1 MMSSGTKVAPR
12 RWQSAELQRHDGET
26 SFGAGGA
33 LTVGKPSH
41 RRLPWGVSHRPRARL
56 PPLAVAVAV
65 VACVAAPLAT
75 GLGIPTVLSL
85 AAVLSFMCIAPGV
98 ALVAAVGGRG
108 EIGLI
113 VGLSLG
119 AVALVAQLMLS
130 LGWWQPKAALY
141 ALAAA
146 CLFTL
151 AGSGAGRVTI
161 AKPSADHLIGIERLR
176 RARDRLREAA
186 GIHALLLPAALCA
199 WAIGIAGARLSRMG
213 GMGLLQAVSPA
224 YFVAFVFV
232 LGGFTLAAARDRAD
246 PKLLAA
252 YVLTLIVIL
261 HATTPLLYDEPRY
274 AWTYKHLGV
283 INLIAATGHA
293 NREIDIYNNWPAF
306 FAANAWLSTTAGM
319 ASIDYAA
326 WAQLF
331 FNLVNVAVVRF
342 AVGSLTADKRLAWT
356 ATFFFVLGNWVGQDY
371 LAPQAF
377 AFALSLVVIGLCLRH
392 PGHRHPAVRQ
402 WRGSRS
408 SAARDQLDRL
418 ASARMLVVGGERA
431 QVMLRLDAT
440 AADGRVRARRGIATV
455 LNRARGLMVQRHG
468 EADERPP
475 LGPRAALGAGGI
487 CFVAVVVSHQ
497 LSPMLLIVQVTAL
510 ALLMRAV
517 PRWIPVVMIV
527 VDAWWLFLAWPFVG
541 LHFALL
547 DPGGAAAAAP
557 GRNLARALP
566 GAKFSFYAPLAVT
579 MSMAMLA
586 VVGMIRRGWTDR
598 SVIVPA
604 CLIVVPVLAVGFQSY
619 GGEGPYRA
627 YLFALPWLAFLA
639 AFSCTASPAQSGRR
653 PVHRARLL
661 AATTLVTVG
670 LLFAYFGQE
679 LVNHIPADDVRAA
692 TWYEQHAPVGSL
704 RINLAPNAPDRLTS
718 RYPLVSL
725 ADPSSLLEQTGFTG
739 HHLGPADV
747 PRLERYISRQGNHED
762 YVVLTTAQENYG
774 RLNGLLP
781 AGSVRSLTTAL
792 EHTASFRLV
801 YDRPAAWIFE
811 YLPGRSGARGDRL
824 TKAANP

>member
-1 MMSSGTKVAPR
+1 MMSSGAKAAPR
-12 RWQSAELQRHDGET
+12 RGQLAELRRHGDGT
-26 SFGAGGA
+26 IFHAGGV
-33 LTVGKPSH
+33 LTAGKLSH
-41 RRLPWGVSHRPRARL
+41 RRLWRGVSQQQAARL
-56 PPLAVAVAV
+56 PPLAVALAV

-75 GLGIPTVLSL
+75 GLGAPMALKL

-98 ALVAAVGGRG
+98 AFVATVGGRG

-119 AVALVAQLMLS
+119 AVALAAQLMLS
-130 LGWWQPKAALY
+130 LGWWHPEAGLC

-151 AGSGAGRVTI
+151 AVSGRVRI
-161 AKPSADHLIGIERLR
+161 AKPSAGRRTGIEDFR
-176 RARDRLREAA
+176 RALGRVRGAA
-186 GIHALLLPAALCA
+186 GIHALLLPMAMCA
-199 WAIGIAGARLSRMG
+199 WAIGIAGTRLSRMG
-213 GMGLLQAVSPA
+213 GIGLLQAVSPA
-224 YFVAFVFV
+224 YFVAFLLV
-232 LGGFTLAAARDRAD
+232 LGGFTLAATRGPAD
-246 PKLLAA
+246 PRLLAA

-274 AWTYKHLGV
+274 AWAYKHIGV

-319 ASIDYAA
+319 APIDYAA

-342 AVGSLTADKRLAWT
+342 AVGSLTTDKRLAWT
-356 ATFFFVLGNWVGQDY
+356 ATFFFLLGNWVGQDY

-377 AFALSLVVIGLCLRH
+377 AFALSLVVVGLCLRH
-392 PGHRHPAVRQ
+392 PGSRRPAVKP
-402 WRGSRS
+402 WPHSRTRAS
-408 SAARDQLDRL
+408 RNQLDRL
-418 ASARMLVVGGERA
+418 ASVRVLAVGGGQAR
-431 QVMLRLDAT
+431 VVIGLDEP
-440 AADGRVRARRGIATV
+440 AADGRGRMLRRIATV
-455 LNRARGLMVQRHG
+455 VDRDLGLPVQRHT
-468 EADERPP
+468 EARERPP
-475 LGPRAALGAGGI
+475 LGPRAALVAGGI

-497 LSPMLLIVQVTAL
+497 LSPLLLIVQVTAL
-510 ALLMRAV
+510 ALLKRAL

-527 VDAWWLFLAWPFVG
+527 IEAWWLFLAWPFVG
-541 LHFALL
+541 LHFVLL

-557 GRNLARALP
+557 GRNLAHALP

-579 MSMAMLA
+579 MSMATLA

-604 CLIVVPVLAVGFQSY
+604 CLIVAPVFAVAFQHY

-639 AFSCTASPAQSGRR
+639 TFSCTAARARPGRR
-653 PVHRARLL
+653 RVDRVYLL
-661 AATTLVTVG
+661 AATTLVAIG

-679 LVNHIPADDVRAA
+679 LANHIPADDVRAA
-692 TWYEQHAPVGSL
+692 TWYERHVPAGSL
-704 RINLAPNAPDRLTS
+704 RINLAPIAPDRLTS

-725 ADPSSLLEQTGFTG
+725 ADPSSLLEQPGFTG
-739 HHLGPADV
+739 HRLGPADV
-747 PRLERYISRQGNHED
+747 PLLERYIARQGHHRD
-762 YVVLTTAQENYG
+762 YVILTTAQENYG

-792 EHTASFRLV
+792 EGTPSFRLV

-811 YLPGRSGARGDRL
+811 YLPGRSRARGHRV